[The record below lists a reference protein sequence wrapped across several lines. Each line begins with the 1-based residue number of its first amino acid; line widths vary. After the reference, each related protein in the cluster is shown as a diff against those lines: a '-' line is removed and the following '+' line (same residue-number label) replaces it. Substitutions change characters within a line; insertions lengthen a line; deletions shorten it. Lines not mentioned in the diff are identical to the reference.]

1 MGKDWRYG
9 RKARRKLSAP
19 KINFW
24 KNNMESKIKT
34 FYLEN
39 LLPVLIKEN
48 LRQ

>member
-1 MGKDWRYG
+1 MYE
-9 RKARRKLSAP
+9 
-19 KINFW
+19 KIKRDDDFW
-24 KNNMESKIKT
+24 KNNMENKIKK